1 MALTLEEA
9 LQKAIETHQSGQT
22 QEAERLYSFV
32 LNAQPN
38 HPDAN
43 HNMGVLLAGV
53 GKVQAALPLF
63 KAALSVNPNKGRF
76 WLSYINALVK
86 LGRLGDAKQVLTQA
100 KSKGFNGQAF
110 KQLDK
115 HFSEPSTNLQDPP
128 SYQLDSI
135 ISFYTQG
142 HLQQALSDAT
152 KLLDEYPNS
161 AVLFNI
167 AGASHAALMQFSE
180 AIRCFRQSLKIHPDN
195 AGTYNNIGNALRG
208 KEDLK
213 AAVESY
219 KQALKIK
226 PDYAEAYYNM
236 GGALTDSGNSEAA
249 IESYKQSIKINP
261 NYAEAYAN
269 MGIVLLEKGD
279 PEAAI
284 NSSKKAL
291 KIKPNFAEAY
301 NTLGN
306 ALNTI
311 GDLEAAIN
319 SYNKALKIN
328 PDYHE
333 VHNNMGVT
341 LNDKG
346 DLEAAINSYNKAL
359 KIKPDYHEVH
369 NNMGIALN
377 DKGDPEAAINSYSK
391 ALKIKP
397 DYAEAYNNIG
407 NVLNTKGDPE
417 AAINSYNKA
426 LKIKP
431 HFAEAY
437 NNMGNALIAIGE
449 SEAAINNYNKALKI
463 NPVFVEAYRG
473 LSNSKRHKEYDESF
487 FKMQSLCL
495 DPNIT
500 DEHRCQLN
508 FALGK
513 VSEDLNEISQSFTY
527 LKAANELRK
536 KMLSYDIKQD
546 IALFSQLKNSYQR
559 IAKDALQS
567 SDETREIKPIFI
579 VGMPRSGTTLVE
591 QIVSSHSEVTGA
603 GELPY
608 VEEFGQ
614 AIASGLI
621 KPSSDAI
628 SGFRQRYIESLRKRS
643 DDKSIVTDKMPWNF
657 RYVGLIFSAFPG
669 AKIIHVY
676 RDPAATCWSNYK
688 LYFAGKGSGYNND
701 LNDMVT
707 FFYLYQDLMQF
718 WQGLYG
724 TRIFNLNYD
733 GLTVNQEN
741 ETRKLIHYLGL
752 DWEDN
757 CLLPHNNKRSVHTAS
772 DQQVRQ
778 KIYQGSSMQW
788 RKFEPYLE
796 GAFDRFSQLN

>member
-311 GDLEAAIN
+311 GDLLAALDNYKQAVKVNPNYAEAFYNMGIALNDKGDLEAAIN

-377 DKGDPEAAINSYSK
+377 D
-391 ALKIKP
+391 
-397 DYAEAYNNIG
+397 
-407 NVLNTKGDPE
+407 KGDPE

-513 VSEDLNEISQSFTY
+513 VSEDLNEISQAFTY
-527 LKAANELRK
+527 LKAGNELRK
-536 KMLSYDIKQD
+536 KILSYDIKQD

-741 ETRKLIHYLGL
+741 ETRKLIYYLGL

>member
-9 LQKAIETHQSGQT
+9 LQKAIETHQAGQT

-53 GKVQAALPLF
+53 GKVQAAPPLF

-311 GDLEAAIN
+311 GDLLAALDNYKQAVKVNPNYAEAFYNMGIALNDKGDLEAAIN

-359 KIKPDYHEVH
+359 KIKPDYHEAH
-369 NNMGIALN
+369 NNMGIALNNMGDPEAAISSYNKALKIKPDYAEAYYNIGIALN

-397 DYAEAYNNIG
+397 DYHEAQSHLITLLTTYAPQEEHQNLIITVNEVIRKINIKDVTSNIISDEKVTSLFSRASSSISIHGLEHQTGLSQTYRSNATDLNCTRHMLVFNEHHIIPEFCFGCYKVQVEPRSIIELIKLFLMFDQIELTENNTRKCMIELRPEISGFYKGLIYCSGLEQANKIAEDLDILITKSIG
-407 NVLNTKGDPE
+407 LGLHSKVKRGC
-417 AAINSYNKA
+417 
-426 LKIKP
+426 
-431 HFAEAY
+431 
-437 NNMGNALIAIGE
+437 
-449 SEAAINNYNKALKI
+449 SEYPISFPDYKAINNSGPQLMNYNKDWKAIEDDYDSK
-463 NPVFVEAYRG
+463 NPKHSRSSERPSISG
-473 LSNSKRHKEYDESF
+473 LSTNDILIIRKWIDYAKGIGDSSAESIN
-487 FKMQSLCL
+487 Q
-495 DPNIT
+495 NT
-500 DEHRCQLN
+500 VYH
-508 FALGK
+508 
-513 VSEDLNEISQSFTY
+513 
-527 LKAANELRK
+527 
-536 KMLSYDIKQD
+536 QD
-546 IALFSQLKNSYQR
+546 IYEK
-559 IAKDALQS
+559 AKARLD
-567 SDETREIKPIFI
+567 
-579 VGMPRSGTTLVE
+579 
-591 QIVSSHSEVTGA
+591 
-603 GELPY
+603 
-608 VEEFGQ
+608 
-614 AIASGLI
+614 
-621 KPSSDAI
+621 
-628 SGFRQRYIESLRKRS
+628 
-643 DDKSIVTDKMPWNF
+643 
-657 RYVGLIFSAFPG
+657 
-669 AKIIHVY
+669 
-676 RDPAATCWSNYK
+676 
-688 LYFAGKGSGYNND
+688 
-701 LNDMVT
+701 T
-707 FFYLYQDLMQF
+707 FQF
-718 WQGLYG
+718 
-724 TRIFNLNYD
+724 N
-733 GLTVNQEN
+733 
-741 ETRKLIHYLGL
+741 
-752 DWEDN
+752 
-757 CLLPHNNKRSVHTAS
+757 
-772 DQQVRQ
+772 
-778 KIYQGSSMQW
+778 
-788 RKFEPYLE
+788 
-796 GAFDRFSQLN
+796 

>member
-377 DKGDPEAAINSYSK
+377 DKGDPEAAISSYNK

-473 LSNSKRHKEYDESF
+473 LSNSKRHKEYDENF

-527 LKAANELRK
+527 LKAGNELRK
-536 KMLSYDIKQD
+536 KILSYDIKQD

-608 VEEFGQ
+608 VEKFGQ

-741 ETRKLIHYLGL
+741 ETRKLIYYLGL

>member
-311 GDLEAAIN
+311 GDLLAALDNYKQAVKVNPNYAEAF
-319 SYNKALKIN
+319 Y
-328 PDYHE
+328 
-333 VHNNMGVT
+333 NMGIA

-359 KIKPDYHEVH
+359 KIKPDYHEAH

-377 DKGDPEAAINSYSK
+377 NMGDPEAAIS
-391 ALKIKP
+391 
-397 DYAEAYNNIG
+397 
-407 NVLNTKGDPE
+407 
-417 AAINSYNKA
+417 SYNKA

-431 HFAEAY
+431 DYHEAQSHLITLLTTYAPQEEHQNLIITVNEVIRKINIKDVTSNIISDDKVTRLFSRASSSISIHGLEHQTGLSQTYRSNATDLNCTRHMLVFNEHHIIPEFCFGCYKVQVEPRSIIELIKLFLMFDQIELTENNTRKCMIELRPEISGFYKGLIYCSGLEQANKIAEDLDT
-437 NNMGNALIAIGE
+437 LITKSIGLGLHSKVKRGC
-449 SEAAINNYNKALKI
+449 SEYPISFPDYKAINNSGPQLMNYNKDWKAIEDDYDSK
-463 NPVFVEAYRG
+463 NPKHSRSSERPSISG
-473 LSNSKRHKEYDESF
+473 LSTNDILIIRKWIDYAKGIGDSS
-487 FKMQSLCL
+487 
-495 DPNIT
+495 
-500 DEHRCQLN
+500 
-508 FALGK
+508 A
-513 VSEDLNEISQSFTY
+513 
-527 LKAANELRK
+527 ELINQNTV
-536 KMLSYDIKQD
+536 YHQD
-546 IALFSQLKNSYQR
+546 IYEK
-559 IAKDALQS
+559 AKARLD
-567 SDETREIKPIFI
+567 
-579 VGMPRSGTTLVE
+579 
-591 QIVSSHSEVTGA
+591 
-603 GELPY
+603 
-608 VEEFGQ
+608 
-614 AIASGLI
+614 
-621 KPSSDAI
+621 
-628 SGFRQRYIESLRKRS
+628 
-643 DDKSIVTDKMPWNF
+643 
-657 RYVGLIFSAFPG
+657 
-669 AKIIHVY
+669 
-676 RDPAATCWSNYK
+676 
-688 LYFAGKGSGYNND
+688 
-701 LNDMVT
+701 T
-707 FFYLYQDLMQF
+707 FQF
-718 WQGLYG
+718 
-724 TRIFNLNYD
+724 N
-733 GLTVNQEN
+733 
-741 ETRKLIHYLGL
+741 
-752 DWEDN
+752 
-757 CLLPHNNKRSVHTAS
+757 
-772 DQQVRQ
+772 
-778 KIYQGSSMQW
+778 
-788 RKFEPYLE
+788 
-796 GAFDRFSQLN
+796 

>member
-1 MALTLEEA
+1 
-9 LQKAIETHQSGQT
+9 
-22 QEAERLYSFV
+22 
-32 LNAQPN
+32 
-38 HPDAN
+38 
-43 HNMGVLLAGV
+43 
-53 GKVQAALPLF
+53 
-63 KAALSVNPNKGRF
+63 
-76 WLSYINALVK
+76 
-86 LGRLGDAKQVLTQA
+86 
-100 KSKGFNGQAF
+100 
-110 KQLDK
+110 
-115 HFSEPSTNLQDPP
+115 
-128 SYQLDSI
+128 
-135 ISFYTQG
+135 
-142 HLQQALSDAT
+142 
-152 KLLDEYPNS
+152 
-161 AVLFNI
+161 
-167 AGASHAALMQFSE
+167 
-180 AIRCFRQSLKIHPDN
+180 
-195 AGTYNNIGNALRG
+195 
-208 KEDLK
+208 
-213 AAVESY
+213 
-219 KQALKIK
+219 
-226 PDYAEAYYNM
+226 
-236 GGALTDSGNSEAA
+236 
-249 IESYKQSIKINP
+249 
-261 NYAEAYAN
+261 
-269 MGIVLLEKGD
+269 
-279 PEAAI
+279 
-284 NSSKKAL
+284 
-291 KIKPNFAEAY
+291 
-301 NTLGN
+301 
-306 ALNTI
+306 
-311 GDLEAAIN
+311 
-319 SYNKALKIN
+319 
-328 PDYHE
+328 
-333 VHNNMGVT
+333 
-341 LNDKG
+341 
-346 DLEAAINSYNKAL
+346 
-359 KIKPDYHEVH
+359 
-369 NNMGIALN
+369 
-377 DKGDPEAAINSYSK
+377 
-391 ALKIKP
+391 
-397 DYAEAYNNIG
+397 
-407 NVLNTKGDPE
+407 
-417 AAINSYNKA
+417 
-426 LKIKP
+426 
-431 HFAEAY
+431 
-437 NNMGNALIAIGE
+437 MGNALISIGE

-527 LKAANELRK
+527 LKAGNELRK
-536 KMLSYDIKQD
+536 KILSYDIKQD

-608 VEEFGQ
+608 VEKFGR

-741 ETRKLIHYLGL
+741 ETRKLIYYLGL

>member
-311 GDLEAAIN
+311 GDLLAALDNYKQAVKVNPNYAEAF
-319 SYNKALKIN
+319 Y
-328 PDYHE
+328 
-333 VHNNMGVT
+333 NMGIA

-346 DLEAAINSYNKAL
+346 DLEVAINSYNKAL
-359 KIKPDYHEVH
+359 KIKPDYHEAH

-397 DYAEAYNNIG
+397 DYHEAQSHLITLLTTYAPQEEHQNLIITVNEVIRKINIKDVTSNIISDEKVTSLFSRASSSISIHGLEHQTGLSQTYRSNAIDLNCTRHMLVFNEHHIIPEFCFGCYKVQVEPRSIIELIKLFLMFDQIELTENNTRKCMIELRPEISGFYKGLIYCSGLEQANKIAEDLDTLITKSIG
-407 NVLNTKGDPE
+407 LGLHSKVKRGC
-417 AAINSYNKA
+417 
-426 LKIKP
+426 
-431 HFAEAY
+431 
-437 NNMGNALIAIGE
+437 
-449 SEAAINNYNKALKI
+449 SEYPISFPDYKAINNSGPQLMNYNKDWKAIEDDYDSK
-463 NPVFVEAYRG
+463 NPKHSRSSERPSISG
-473 LSNSKRHKEYDESF
+473 LSTNDILIIRKWIDYAKGIGDSS
-487 FKMQSLCL
+487 
-495 DPNIT
+495 
-500 DEHRCQLN
+500 
-508 FALGK
+508 A
-513 VSEDLNEISQSFTY
+513 
-527 LKAANELRK
+527 ELINQNTV
-536 KMLSYDIKQD
+536 YHQD
-546 IALFSQLKNSYQR
+546 IYEK
-559 IAKDALQS
+559 AKARLD
-567 SDETREIKPIFI
+567 
-579 VGMPRSGTTLVE
+579 
-591 QIVSSHSEVTGA
+591 
-603 GELPY
+603 
-608 VEEFGQ
+608 
-614 AIASGLI
+614 
-621 KPSSDAI
+621 
-628 SGFRQRYIESLRKRS
+628 
-643 DDKSIVTDKMPWNF
+643 
-657 RYVGLIFSAFPG
+657 
-669 AKIIHVY
+669 
-676 RDPAATCWSNYK
+676 
-688 LYFAGKGSGYNND
+688 
-701 LNDMVT
+701 T
-707 FFYLYQDLMQF
+707 FQF
-718 WQGLYG
+718 
-724 TRIFNLNYD
+724 N
-733 GLTVNQEN
+733 
-741 ETRKLIHYLGL
+741 
-752 DWEDN
+752 
-757 CLLPHNNKRSVHTAS
+757 
-772 DQQVRQ
+772 
-778 KIYQGSSMQW
+778 
-788 RKFEPYLE
+788 
-796 GAFDRFSQLN
+796 

>member
-9 LQKAIETHQSGQT
+9 LQKAIETHQAGQT

-311 GDLEAAIN
+311 GDLLAALDNYKQAVKVNPNYAEAF
-319 SYNKALKIN
+319 Y
-328 PDYHE
+328 
-333 VHNNMGVT
+333 NMGIA

-359 KIKPDYHEVH
+359 KINPDYHEVH

-397 DYAEAYNNIG
+397 DYHEAQSHLITLLTTYAPQEEHQNLIITVNEVIRKINIKDVTSNIISDEKVTSLFSRASSSISIHGLEHQTGLSQTYRSNAIDLNCTRHMLVFNEHHIIPEFCFGCYKVQVEPRSIIELIKLFLMFDQIELTENNTRKCMIELRPEISGFYKGLIYCSGLEQANKIAEDLDTLITKSIG
-407 NVLNTKGDPE
+407 LGLHSKVKRGC
-417 AAINSYNKA
+417 
-426 LKIKP
+426 
-431 HFAEAY
+431 
-437 NNMGNALIAIGE
+437 
-449 SEAAINNYNKALKI
+449 SEYPISFPDYKAINNSGPQLMNYNKDWKAIEDDYDSK
-463 NPVFVEAYRG
+463 NPKHSRSSERPSISG
-473 LSNSKRHKEYDESF
+473 LSTNDILIIRKWIDYAKGIGDSS
-487 FKMQSLCL
+487 
-495 DPNIT
+495 
-500 DEHRCQLN
+500 
-508 FALGK
+508 A
-513 VSEDLNEISQSFTY
+513 
-527 LKAANELRK
+527 ELINQNTV
-536 KMLSYDIKQD
+536 YHQD
-546 IALFSQLKNSYQR
+546 IYEK
-559 IAKDALQS
+559 AKARLD
-567 SDETREIKPIFI
+567 
-579 VGMPRSGTTLVE
+579 
-591 QIVSSHSEVTGA
+591 
-603 GELPY
+603 
-608 VEEFGQ
+608 
-614 AIASGLI
+614 
-621 KPSSDAI
+621 
-628 SGFRQRYIESLRKRS
+628 
-643 DDKSIVTDKMPWNF
+643 
-657 RYVGLIFSAFPG
+657 
-669 AKIIHVY
+669 
-676 RDPAATCWSNYK
+676 
-688 LYFAGKGSGYNND
+688 
-701 LNDMVT
+701 T
-707 FFYLYQDLMQF
+707 FQF
-718 WQGLYG
+718 
-724 TRIFNLNYD
+724 N
-733 GLTVNQEN
+733 
-741 ETRKLIHYLGL
+741 
-752 DWEDN
+752 
-757 CLLPHNNKRSVHTAS
+757 
-772 DQQVRQ
+772 
-778 KIYQGSSMQW
+778 
-788 RKFEPYLE
+788 
-796 GAFDRFSQLN
+796 